1 MGITSRQRFPRLLI
15 TLCLVTFGI
24 PLSSQ
29 EDKTKCHQACHPT
42 VPGKINAHIIA
53 HTHDDV
59 GWLKTVDQYYYGSKK
74 EHSQLGVQ
82 YILDSVTSE
91 LAKNKDRR
99 FVYVETSFFWRWW
112 EEQNE
117 HVRVSVKELVDQGRL
132 EFLLGGWCMSDEAS
146 PHYSALI
153 DQMTLGLKYLN
164 DTFGEC
170 GQPKVAWQI
179 DPFGHSAEVALEFAD
194 MGFDGVFFG
203 RIDHEDIALRKKN
216 KTMEM
221 VWRPD
226 DTLGPEGDFFT
237 GVMYNIYDPPAG
249 FCFDTYCDDEPIM
262 DNPKLHGVNVNT
274 RVSEFIEI
282 VKKYAQAYKTNNVII
297 TMGGDF
303 NYVVAS
309 SWFKN
314 IDKLIKYVNAK
325 PNSEVNVLYS
335 TPACYL
341 EALNKENITW
351 PSKMDDDFF
360 PYGSDEHSYWTG
372 YYTSRPTFKYFVYQV
387 NVALQMTK
395 QLKTALPNDTL
406 AEEQFL
412 LQRAMGI
419 AQHHDAV
426 SGTER
431 QHVTDDYSL
440 YLYEGVQA
448 AMKVINAAYRH
459 LLGDYLP
466 EQQACLLMNISQCEL
481 PSPTTN
487 YVILYNPVAHE
498 TSSYVV
504 LPVPFGSYKVFG
516 PAGNEVETELLP
528 IQSSVLTIPG
538 RQSNATHSLIFNAT
552 GLPPLGAN
560 LYLIEKTTA
569 VPTVTQAKTV
579 AKNEDIVVDNG
590 KIKLI
595 FNGTT
600 GLLEKIVKNGVAS
613 KFKQNFYYYEGAKG
627 YNYNPLNRASG
638 AYIFRPSKDEKIAVN
653 ETAEIKVYQGKNVT
667 EVHQVF
673 TTWLSQTIRVYNND
687 EDIEFIWQVGPIPIV
702 EWQGKEIVTVYDTDI
717 ANNSTFF
724 TDSNGRRWMKRLRN
738 YRSSWNWTATEP
750 IAANYYPITTGVY
763 IADKKQRLN
772 VIVDRPEG
780 ASSMRNGSVEIM
792 IHRRLLYDDN
802 KGVREP
808 LDEIAFSQGLVAR
821 GTHIIQFV
829 DVRHAAKKYRLRNV
843 RNVYRPWL
851 TVSKADVPN
860 SAEFKISA
868 KSNTFSLLKKPLPNN
883 VHILTL
889 EQWTNSTVLA
899 RFEHIFDKKEDP
911 ALSSSVPLFSI
922 RDLFTH
928 LNPLKMDELVLSGNK
943 LRSTVS
949 SKLKW
954 RYEGQNLTALNV
966 TKAEEW
972 APESL
977 GVKLKPMEI
986 KTYLLHVEN

>member
-117 HVRVSVKELVDQGRL
+117 YVRVSVKELVDQGRL

-448 AMKVINAAYRH
+448 AMKVINAAYR
-459 LLGDYLP
+459 
-466 EQQACLLMNISQCEL
+466 
-481 PSPTTN
+481 
-487 YVILYNPVAHE
+487 
-498 TSSYVV
+498 
-504 LPVPFGSYKVFG
+504 
-516 PAGNEVETELLP
+516 
-528 IQSSVLTIPG
+528 
-538 RQSNATHSLIFNAT
+538 
-552 GLPPLGAN
+552 
-560 LYLIEKTTA
+560 
-569 VPTVTQAKTV
+569 
-579 AKNEDIVVDNG
+579 
-590 KIKLI
+590 
-595 FNGTT
+595 
-600 GLLEKIVKNGVAS
+600 
-613 KFKQNFYYYEGAKG
+613 
-627 YNYNPLNRASG
+627 
-638 AYIFRPSKDEKIAVN
+638 
-653 ETAEIKVYQGKNVT
+653 
-667 EVHQVF
+667 
-673 TTWLSQTIRVYNND
+673 
-687 EDIEFIWQVGPIPIV
+687 
-702 EWQGKEIVTVYDTDI
+702 
-717 ANNSTFF
+717 
-724 TDSNGRRWMKRLRN
+724 
-738 YRSSWNWTATEP
+738 
-750 IAANYYPITTGVY
+750 
-763 IADKKQRLN
+763 
-772 VIVDRPEG
+772 
-780 ASSMRNGSVEIM
+780 
-792 IHRRLLYDDN
+792 
-802 KGVREP
+802 
-808 LDEIAFSQGLVAR
+808 
-821 GTHIIQFV
+821 
-829 DVRHAAKKYRLRNV
+829 
-843 RNVYRPWL
+843 
-851 TVSKADVPN
+851 
-860 SAEFKISA
+860 
-868 KSNTFSLLKKPLPNN
+868 
-883 VHILTL
+883 
-889 EQWTNSTVLA
+889 
-899 RFEHIFDKKEDP
+899 
-911 ALSSSVPLFSI
+911 
-922 RDLFTH
+922 
-928 LNPLKMDELVLSGNK
+928 
-943 LRSTVS
+943 
-949 SKLKW
+949 
-954 RYEGQNLTALNV
+954 
-966 TKAEEW
+966 
-972 APESL
+972 
-977 GVKLKPMEI
+977 
-986 KTYLLHVEN
+986 

>member
-1 MGITSRQRFPRLLI
+1 MSVEISLSRQ
-15 TLCLVTFGI
+15 
-24 PLSSQ
+24 
-29 EDKTKCHQACHPT
+29 EKTKCHQACHSPE
-42 VPGKINAHIIA
+42 PGKINAHIIA

-91 LAKNKDRR
+91 LMKNEDRR
-99 FVYVETSFFWRWW
+99 FVYVESSFFWRWW

-117 HVRVSVKELVDQGRL
+117 KVRADVKELVDQGRL
-132 EFLLGGWCMSDEAS
+132 EFLSGGWCMSDEAT

-170 GQPKVAWQI
+170 GQPQVAWQI

-249 FCFDTYCDDEPIM
+249 FCFDMNCLDEPIM
-262 DNPKLHGVNVNT
+262 DNPKLHGVNINK
-274 RVSEFIEI
+274 RVDEFIDV
-282 VKKYAQAYKTNNVII
+282 VKKYAQAFKTNNVII

-309 SWFKN
+309 AWFKN
-314 IDKLIKYVNAK
+314 LDKLVKYVNAK
-325 PNSEVNVLYS
+325 LNSDVHVLYS

-341 EALNKENITW
+341 QALNKENVTW

-372 YYTSRPTFKYFVYQV
+372 YYTSRPSFKYFAYQT

-395 QLKTALPNDTL
+395 QLKTSLPGNALE
-406 AEEQFL
+406 EEQFTI
-412 LQRAMGI
+412 QRAVAI

-440 YLYEGVQA
+440 YLYEGIQA

-459 LLGDYLP
+459 LLGEYLP
-466 EQQACLLMNISQCEL
+466 EQQPCLLMNISQCEL
-481 PSPTTN
+481 PSPTVN
-487 YVILYNPVAHE
+487 YITLYNPLAHP

-504 LPVPFGSYKVFG
+504 LPVPCGSYRVFG
-516 PAGNEVETELLP
+516 PSGEELASELLP
-528 IQSSVLTIPG
+528 VHSSVLLIPG
-538 RQSNATHSLIFNAT
+538 RVSSATHSLIFNAT
-552 GLPPLGAN
+552 DLPGLGAT
-560 LYLIEKTTA
+560 LYLVEKVAGTPS
-569 VPTVTQAKTV
+569 VPAAQVPK
-579 AKNEDIVVDNG
+579 DDSPIVVDNG
-590 KIKLI
+590 KIQLI
-595 FNGTT
+595 FNGTS
-600 GLLEKIVKNGVAS
+600 GLVEHIVRNGVKSA
-613 KFKQNFYYYEGAKG
+613 FRQNFYYYEGMKG
-627 YNYNPLNRASG
+627 YNYNPSNRASG
-638 AYIFRPSKDEKIAVN
+638 AYIFRPARNERIAVN
-653 ETAEIKVYQGKNVT
+653 NFAEISIYKGKNVT
-667 EVHQVF
+667 EIHQVF
-673 TTWLSQTIRVYNND
+673 TPWVSQTIRLYSND
-687 EDIEFIWQVGPIPIV
+687 ENIEFIWQVGPIPV
-702 EWQGKEIVTVYDTDI
+702 DEWLGKEVVTVYETDI
-717 ANNSTFF
+717 GNNSTFF
-724 TDSNGRRWMKRLRN
+724 TDSNGRRWMKRIRN
-738 YRSSWNWTATEP
+738 NRNSWNFTITEP
-750 IAANYYPITTGVY
+750 TASNYYPITTGVY

-780 ASSMRNGSVEIM
+780 ASSMSNGSVEIM
-792 IHRRLLYDDN
+792 LHRRLLYDDN

-808 LDEIAFSQGLVAR
+808 LDEVAFSQGLVAR
-821 GTHIIQFV
+821 GTHIV
-829 DVRHAAKKYRLRNV
+829 HLGDPRRAAKHYRLRNAQ
-843 RNVYRPWL
+843 NVYRPWL
-851 TVSKADVPN
+851 TVSKAAVQS
-860 SAEFKISA
+860 SADFKISA
-868 KSNTFSLLKKPLPNN
+868 KTNSFSLIKSSLLPRNIH
-883 VHILTL
+883 VLTL
-889 EQWTNSTVLA
+889 EQWTNSTVLV
-899 RFEHIFDKKEDP
+899 RFENIFDKKEDP
-911 ALSSSVPLFSI
+911 VFSLPTSFSVK
-922 RDLFTH
+922 DLFTH
-928 LNPLKMDELVLSGNK
+928 LNPYKMEELVLSGNK
-943 LRSTVS
+943 PKSSLN

-954 RYEGQNLTALNV
+954 RYEGQNLTAINV
-966 TKAEEW
+966 TEP
-972 APESL
+972 APWVQNPF

-986 KTYLLHVEN
+986 KTYLLHLEV